1 MKKRKILKICA
12 AAMAMLLAL
21 LCMVSCS
28 SLGSPVMTLGK
39 TEITGSMIEFWMS
52 RYKAQFEYSYGQGL
66 KEAYGLSSVDS
77 IWSIR
82 VSDDSAQ
89 TYDDLFSSYI
99 YDNAR
104 TYLCALYLFD
114 QYDLKLPSSTVE
126 SVDAVMDDFIENLAD
141 GSKAEFNAILAAYG
155 INAKTLRELYL
166 IDEKVSYLRE
176 YLFGTN
182 GVEAVTAQQMEDYY
196 QKNFVRMKQIC
207 VFVNQRPKMNEDGTY
222 ATDSSGNIAYVDMT
236 SEENVEARKK
246 IAEAMDK
253 LGSGGDFET
262 VLSEYDENSADDV
275 YTNGIYMSA
284 ESAFGN
290 DADLQKIYETLC
302 DMKVG
307 ETRQLELTNT
317 LHIIKKYELDP
328 GAYSKSENSDFFLY
342 YDSGS
347 MSYQPFT
354 QYVKTPI
361 FLEYIADRLEQYSA
375 DIKIDEEALN
385 EYKISKVKANYNF

>member
-12 AAMAMLLAL
+12 AAMALLLAL

-99 YDNAR
+99 YDNAK

-114 QYDLKLPSSTVE
+114 QYDLKLPSSTIE

-182 GVEAVTAQQMEDYY
+182 GGEPVTAQQMEDYY

-236 SEENVEARKK
+236 S
-246 IAEAMDK
+246 
-253 LGSGGDFET
+253 
-262 VLSEYDENSADDV
+262 
-275 YTNGIYMSA
+275 
-284 ESAFGN
+284 
-290 DADLQKIYETLC
+290 
-302 DMKVG
+302 
-307 ETRQLELTNT
+307 
-317 LHIIKKYELDP
+317 
-328 GAYSKSENSDFFLY
+328 
-342 YDSGS
+342 
-347 MSYQPFT
+347 
-354 QYVKTPI
+354 
-361 FLEYIADRLEQYSA
+361 
-375 DIKIDEEALN
+375 
-385 EYKISKVKANYNF
+385 

>member
-1 MKKRKILKICA
+1 MMKRNIIKIF
-12 AAMAMLLAL
+12 AAMLAL
-21 LCMVSCS
+21 LLLMPAAVSCAS
-28 SLGSPVMTLGK
+28 YGKPIMTLGK

-77 IWSIR
+77 VWSMR

-89 TYDDLFSSYI
+89 TYDDMFSSYI

-114 QYDLKLPSSTVE
+114 QYDLKLPAATVE
-126 SVDAVMDDFIENLAD
+126 SVDAVIDDFIKNLAD
-141 GSKAEFNAILAAYG
+141 GSKSEFNAILAAYG

-182 GVEAVTAQQMEDYY
+182 GIQAVTQQQMEDYY
-196 QKNFVRMKQIC
+196 QKSFVRMKHIC
-207 VFVNQRPKMNEDGTY
+207 VFINQRPKMNDDGSY
-222 ATDSSGNIAYVDMT
+222 ATDSKGNVAYTEMT
-236 SEENVEARKK
+236 SDENVAARKK
-246 IAEAMDK
+246 VTDAMDK
-253 LGSGGDFET
+253 INQGTDFET
-262 VLSEYDENSADDV
+262 VLSEYDENKADDG
-275 YTNGIYMSA
+275 YANGIYMSA
-284 ESAFGN
+284 ESAYGN
-290 DADLQKIYETLC
+290 DEDLQKIYETLC
-302 DMKVG
+302 EMQVG
-307 ETRQLELTNT
+307 ETRQLELSNT
-317 LHIIKKYELDP
+317 IHIIKKYALDP
-328 GAYSKSENSDFFLY
+328 GAYAKSENSDFFLY

-361 FLEYIADRLEQYSA
+361 FLEYIGERLEQYST

-385 EYKISKVKANYNF
+385 QYKISKVKANYSF